1 MIVMNISIRLC
12 SPLFAL
18 ALFSTLMIGCG
29 SPVREDDNRTAQMSF
44 DEAVPLI
51 DAENYQ
57 QALPLLE
64 KSIAAGGLSA
74 DIYAVA
80 LLLRSRCYCDKGDIE
95 KAQADLNHAEQGSPN
110 TAQLLLAKGTL
121 LAKQGKQAESDT
133 AFKAAKK
140 ADPSIKLPKQ

>member
-1 MIVMNISIRLC
+1 MNISIRLC
-12 SPLFAL
+12 STLFL
-18 ALFSTLMIGCG
+18 VIVIPSLMIGCS
-29 SPVREDDNRTAQMSF
+29 SPVREGDSRTAQMSF

-51 DAENYQ
+51 DAGNYQ

-64 KSIAAGGLSA
+64 KSIAVGGLSA

-80 LLLRSRCYCDKGDIE
+80 LLLRSRCYSDKGDIA

-110 TAQLLLAKGTL
+110 IAQLLLAKGTL

-140 ADPSIKLPKQ
+140 ADPSIILPKQ

>member
-1 MIVMNISIRLC
+1 MNISIRLC
-12 SPLFAL
+12 PTLFL
-18 ALFSTLMIGCG
+18 VVLISSLMIGCS
-29 SPVREDDNRTAQMSF
+29 SPVREGDSRTAQMSF

-51 DAENYQ
+51 DAGNYQ

-80 LLLRSRCYCDKGDIE
+80 LLLRSRCYSDQGDIA

-110 TAQLLLAKGTL
+110 IAQLLLAKGTL

-140 ADPSIKLPKQ
+140 ADPSIILPKP

>member
-1 MIVMNISIRLC
+1 MNISIRLC
-12 SPLFAL
+12 STLFL
-18 ALFSTLMIGCG
+18 VVLISSLMIGCS
-29 SPVREDDNRTAQMSF
+29 SPVREGDSRTAQMSF

-51 DAENYQ
+51 DAGNYQ

-64 KSIAAGGLSA
+64 KSIAVGGLSA

-80 LLLRSRCYCDKGDIE
+80 LLLRSRCYSDKGDIA

-110 TAQLLLAKGTL
+110 IAQLLLAKGTL
-121 LAKQGKQAESDT
+121 LAKQGKQAESDI

-140 ADPSIKLPKQ
+140 ADPSIILPKQ